1 MIRDT
6 SSTVL
11 LSLRPKYAELIIS
24 GQKRAEIRRLPSRIQ
39 AGTTALVYASTPCRS
54 LVGAV
59 QVLDV
64 QRLAPSTTWKRWG
77 RDTGLAKAEFDDYVQ
92 GQRQVTTLV
101 LGAVVRFSNPL
112 SLDTLRD
119 RWKPFI
125 APQSYRFL
133 RDAEFSAILNG
144 ERNELDKL
152 IPRRIHRDGGRQ
164 SNEPAGGAPGTSGS
178 C

>member
-24 GQKRAEIRRLPSRIQ
+24 VEARRDSPSSVSHPGRHDSLGLCEHALSVARRRGSGSRRSTAGSVHDLEAMGTRHRAGQGRVRRLR
-39 AGTTALVYASTPCRS
+39 AGTTQGHHAGPRC
-54 LVGAV
+54 
-59 QVLDV
+59 
-64 QRLAPSTTWKRWG
+64 G
-77 RDTGLAKAEFDDYVQ
+77 RPL
-92 GQRQVTTLV
+92 
-101 LGAVVRFSNPL
+101 SNPL
-112 SLDTLRD
+112 ALDTLRD